1 MDANATNRLA
11 DQISV
16 ATEAM
21 RKLDN
26 REKNPLSVD
35 EAVDA
40 MTQVLL
46 AVALLEQW
54 KQQSVNNE

>member
-1 MDANATNRLA
+1 MDATNINRLA

-26 REKNPLSVD
+26 RQKTPLSVD
-35 EAVDA
+35 ESIDA

-54 KQQSVNNE
+54 KNQPVKSD

>member
-1 MDANATNRLA
+1 MNANATNRLA
-11 DQISV
+11 DQISI

-26 REKNPLSVD
+26 REKSPLSVD
-35 EAVDA
+35 EAIDA

-54 KQQSVNNE
+54 KNLPVKKE